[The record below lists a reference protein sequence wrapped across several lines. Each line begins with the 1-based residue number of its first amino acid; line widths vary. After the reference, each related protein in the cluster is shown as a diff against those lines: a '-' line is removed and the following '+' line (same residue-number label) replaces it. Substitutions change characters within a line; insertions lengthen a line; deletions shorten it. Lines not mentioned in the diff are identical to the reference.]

1 MEGRGSIKIQREPQY
16 IKVFSSYVRANK
28 RKQVK
33 IVSTVHFM
41 SPNISKMLSF
51 QQVIN
56 KNYWDI
62 LVFFF
67 FFLVMSLNSGMRI
80 THLQP
85 ISVGTSHV
93 SSTQEPHETRGHH
106 TAGRGAGEQGS
117 HAPPGSC
124 GHWVGGRQ
132 ITKAHPGGYFTY
144 EHPRRLPPVRMC

>member
-67 FFLVMSLNSGMRI
+67 FFGDVFELRHAYHTFTAHLSWDEPCFKHSGA
-80 THLQP
+80 T
-85 ISVGTSHV
+85 
-93 SSTQEPHETRGHH
+93 
-106 TAGRGAGEQGS
+106 
-117 HAPPGSC
+117 
-124 GHWVGGRQ
+124 
-132 ITKAHPGGYFTY
+132 
-144 EHPRRLPPVRMC
+144 